1 MVIKRPR
8 LAVSARWDE
17 VAILRIEEE
26 HEAKE
31 DGQQPFIKMLAPAR
45 RQGLDPRSVCGME
58 AAEQLMHRAQH
69 LRGELYRDFCLRVP
83 AGFQE
88 RHKPAIGGIIV
99 QPE

>member
-17 VAILRIEEE
+17 VAILRIEKE

-31 DGQQPFIKMLAPAR
+31 DDQQPFIKMLALAR

-58 AAEQLMHRAQH
+58 APDMQRAQH
-69 LRGELYRDFCLRVP
+69 LRGELCRDFRLRIL
-83 AGFQE
+83 AGFQDRE
-88 RHKPAIGGIIV
+88 
-99 QPE
+99 